1 MFRDASF
8 IAKDKAISRI
18 VSSMT
23 RSDPNVI
30 SLYYIWGDI
39 PVAYAVIATGGKQYT
54 VKPGQKYKIE
64 KIPGELG
71 GNIVFSK
78 ESVLLVKDGEEISIG
93 TPYLEKATVEA
104 TIVQHGRGKKI
115 TIIKFKRRK
124 KYRRKQGH
132 RQDFTEI
139 QITKIQAA

>member
-1 MFRDASF
+1 MSAN
-8 IAKDKAISRI
+8 
-18 VSSMT
+18 
-23 RSDPNVI
+23 P
-30 SLYYIWGDI
+30 
-39 PVAYAVIATGGKQYT
+39 YAVIATGGKQLT

-64 KIPGELG
+64 KIAGEIG
-71 GNIVFSK
+71 ENIVFSK
-78 ESVLLVKDGEEISIG
+78 ESVLLVKNGEEISIG
-93 TPYLEKATVEA
+93 APYLEKATVEA

-139 QITKIQAA
+139 EIIKIQAA